1 MAHEADRLA
10 DAVRLNITDL
20 DRVIVKIRGLHRR
33 GLPAPK
39 AAARYLEYVRR
50 IYEFSERAKSVGG
63 HGPLFDNKHQPIPF
77 RDQMVGFTAEQMQ
90 ELRWKGVCDDLRTVQ
105 PVLFLEAAE

>member
-1 MAHEADRLA
+1 MTREANRLA

-39 AAARYLEYVRR
+39 AASRYLEYVRR
-50 IYEFSERAKSVGG
+50 IYEFSEQAKSAGG
-63 HGPLFDNKHQPIPF
+63 RGPLFDNKHQPIPF
-77 RDQMVGFTAEQMQ
+77 LDQMVGFTAEQMQ
-90 ELRWKGVCDDLRTVQ
+90 ELRWKGVSDHLRAVE
-105 PVLFLEAAE
+105 PVRFLEAAE